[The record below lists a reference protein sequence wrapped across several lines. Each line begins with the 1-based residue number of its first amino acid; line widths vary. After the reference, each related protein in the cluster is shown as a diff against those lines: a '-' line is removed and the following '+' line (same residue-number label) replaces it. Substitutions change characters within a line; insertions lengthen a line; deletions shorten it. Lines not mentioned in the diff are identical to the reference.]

1 MAEFLEGIEG
11 YDEVEVT
18 EFGDKPEEIKP
29 GAYILKITKAKIER
43 YSADAV
49 AVKLA
54 FDVVEGEFKGYY
66 AKLYEYNKS
75 GQYAKDAKW
84 KGTYSIFYP
93 TSSDPEK
100 KKQQTASFKRAIT
113 AINDSNT
120 QKIDPTKKFS
130 LDVFNGKIVGGA
142 FGTVDHEWNGN
153 NWTRCECRWLVS
165 ADKVRKGEVET
176 PKHKGLK
183 GASVPAQ
190 TAQTDTTFSGSS
202 TDDFEEIISDG
213 EVPF

>member
-11 YDEVEVT
+11 YNEVEVT
-18 EFGDKPEEIKP
+18 EFGDKPEDIKP
-29 GAYILKITKAKIER
+29 GAYVLKIMNAKIER
-43 YSADAV
+43 YSADSV

-54 FDVVEGEFKGYY
+54 FDIAEGEFKGYF

-75 GQYAKDAKW
+75 GQYAENAKW
-84 KGTYSIFYP
+84 KGTFNIFYP
-93 TSSDPEK
+93 TSSDPER
-100 KKQQTASFKRAIT
+100 KKQQTSTFKRAIT

-120 QKIDPTKKFS
+120 QKIDPAKKFS
-130 LDVFNGKIVGGA
+130 LDAFKGKLVGAA

-165 ADKVRKGEVET
+165 VDKVRSGEVDT

-183 GASVPAQ
+183 GAATT
-190 TAQTDTTFSGSS
+190 TAQTETASADSS
-202 TDDFEEIISDG
+202 LSSDFEEIISDG

>member
-11 YDEVEVT
+11 YNDVEVT

-29 GAYILKITKAKIER
+29 GAYVLKITNAKLER
-43 YSADAV
+43 YSANSV
-49 AVKLA
+49 AVKIA
-54 FDVVEGEFKGYY
+54 FDVTEGEYKGYY

-75 GQYAKDAKW
+75 GQYSENAKW
-84 KGTYSIFYP
+84 KGTFNIFYP
-93 TSSDPEK
+93 TATDPEK
-100 KKQQTASFKRAIT
+100 KKMQTASFKRAIT

-120 QKIDPTKKFS
+120 QKIDPAKKFS
-130 LDVFNGKIVGGA
+130 LDVFKGKLVGGA

-165 ADKVRKGEVET
+165 ADKVRSGEVET

-183 GASVPAQ
+183 GASAPSQA
-190 TAQTDTTFSGSS
+190 AHTDTTFSESS